1 MGTLLI
7 VDDESHVRYSLE
19 KYLRSETLNVICAA
33 SGKEAIE
40 TTRKQ
45 RPDVVVLDVRLPDM
59 SGLEVFDR
67 IRRIDPRLPVVI
79 ITAHATTEIAIEA
92 MKQGAFEYLP
102 KPVDLH
108 QLREVVGQ
116 AVHSSALSRV
126 PAVFNQEGSTET
138 DVDRIVGLSGPMQEV
153 YKKIGRVSPQDV
165 NVLIL
170 GESGTGKE
178 LVARAIYSHSRRSKR
193 AFLAINCAAIPET
206 LLESE
211 LFGHERGSFTGADR
225 RRIGKFEQAHG
236 GTVFLDEIGDM
247 TFATQAKILRLLQDG
262 RFQRVGG
269 NDTIQTDVRVLAA
282 TNRNLEGL
290 LKAGTFREDL
300 FYRLNVFAIHLP
312 PLRERM
318 EDLPLLVEYFTRRLS
333 REPGKGQPIVPPE
346 SMELLEGYDWPGNIR
361 QLQRRFDTPWFRQRE
376 MFLHRS
382 TFRRTCTPGC
392 PCNARWRGRP
402 SDFPVLLRWCASSW
416 TRAKQTSTTTCTL
429 RSTEPFLTRSSATPT
444 AAKHRPPSSW
454 EFRGPRFEPNSPH
467 WDWRRRRDRKK
478 TNPSEPVTPP
488 RGPRET
494 PALFRSTSYRRPSTI
509 REIAC
514 SSGRSHRCWH
524 ASYQDWLP
532 RLRGASSSS
541 FRSSL

>member
-193 AFLAINCAAIPET
+193 AVPGDQLCGNSRDAA
-206 LLESE
+206 
-211 LFGHERGSFTGADR
+211 
-225 RRIGKFEQAHG
+225 GK
-236 GTVFLDEIGDM
+236 
-247 TFATQAKILRLLQDG
+247 
-262 RFQRVGG
+262 
-269 NDTIQTDVRVLAA
+269 
-282 TNRNLEGL
+282 
-290 LKAGTFREDL
+290 
-300 FYRLNVFAIHLP
+300 
-312 PLRERM
+312 
-318 EDLPLLVEYFTRRLS
+318 
-333 REPGKGQPIVPPE
+333 
-346 SMELLEGYDWPGNIR
+346 
-361 QLQRRFDTPWFRQRE
+361 
-376 MFLHRS
+376 
-382 TFRRTCTPGC
+382 
-392 PCNARWRGRP
+392 
-402 SDFPVLLRWCASSW
+402 
-416 TRAKQTSTTTCTL
+416 
-429 RSTEPFLTRSSATPT
+429 
-444 AAKHRPPSSW
+444 
-454 EFRGPRFEPNSPH
+454 
-467 WDWRRRRDRKK
+467 
-478 TNPSEPVTPP
+478 
-488 RGPRET
+488 
-494 PALFRSTSYRRPSTI
+494 
-509 REIAC
+509 
-514 SSGRSHRCWH
+514 
-524 ASYQDWLP
+524 
-532 RLRGASSSS
+532 
-541 FRSSL
+541 